1 MKVFIWRNGRPEAQ
15 PGYNDDLIMAFAIMS
30 FLRET
35 AFKLRQNGMEMT
47 KSMLNSIHTNN
58 TTYSGGYSNAQ
69 PNKYNNNPF
78 KIDNPYSN
86 GQEDISWLI

>member
-1 MKVFIWRNGRPEAQ
+1 
-15 PGYNDDLIMAFAIMS
+15 MAFAIMS

-47 KSMLNSIHTNN
+47 KSMLNGINTNN
-58 TTYSGGYSNAQ
+58 TTYSGGYSNNQ

-78 KIDNPYSN
+78 KINNPYSD

>member
-1 MKVFIWRNGRPEAQ
+1 M
-15 PGYNDDLIMAFAIMS
+15 

-47 KSMLNSIHTNN
+47 KSMLNSIHTNS
-58 TTYSGGYSNAQ
+58 TQYSGGYSSTSYIDKNT
-69 PNKYNNNPF
+69 NNPF

-86 GQEDISWLI
+86 NQEDISWLI